1 MTDTID
7 VWRIRPLRRAGD
19 VASLRAILPADELAR
34 AERQRDDLKL
44 RAWIT
49 SRAAMRLLLSN
60 YTRIPATDL
69 RFAAGQN
76 GKPFLQASQNEQGIT
91 FNFSDSG
98 DMALLAVGRSREVG
112 VDVEK
117 VREVERAREIAVRRL
132 SSAAAAQLEQVSGE
146 ERSRVFLQTWA
157 RHEALIKAQA
167 GTIWNPQ
174 GEKLNLTL
182 SGAHSYVQSGLS
194 FTVRDLDA
202 GQDYV
207 GALAAQGE
215 GWSIDVKDYSD

>member
-19 VASLRAILPADELAR
+19 VASLRAILSPEELAR
-34 AERQRDDLKL
+34 AEKQGDDAKL
-44 RAWIT
+44 RSWIT
-49 SRAAMRLLLSN
+49 SRAAMRLLLSH

-69 RFAAGQN
+69 RFVAGQN

-98 DMALLAVGRSREVG
+98 DLAVLAVGKSREVG

-117 VREVERAREIAVRRL
+117 IREVERAGEIALRRL
-132 SSAAAAQLEQVSGE
+132 SSEAAAQLDQVSRE
-146 ERSRVFLQTWA
+146 DRSRVFLQTWA
-157 RHEALIKAQA
+157 RHEALLKAQA
-167 GTIWNPQ
+167 GTIWTP
-174 GEKLNLTL
+174 L
-182 SGAHSYVQSGLS
+182 VQNASQFS
-194 FTVRDLDA
+194 VRDLDT

-215 GWSIDVKDYSD
+215 GWSIEVKDYAD